1 MAAKKTA
8 PKKKTAKK
16 VPQKSRQKSLFDTP
30 RKQIALLIFFAFAVF
45 MGAVVFIDAGGV
57 WGHLRNFFF

>member
-45 MGAVVFIDAGGV
+45 MGAVVVLVIC
-57 WGHLRNFFF
+57 LI